1 MENIYTDDMKDL
13 VLSRQDFASFRKKNR
28 LYVDKTEYA
37 YRLAKEKEGFY
48 FISRPRRFGKSL
60 FCSMLEAL
68 FEGRKELFEGLYI
81 AEKTDYDF
89 EKLPVLSFNFANVS
103 SASFEDFYSE
113 LKYSVIDS
121 ANKFGIRLSADGSPS
136 LLLGI
141 LLEEIV
147 RKTGKQA
154 VIIIDE
160 YDNNITENIEKK
172 DRDTAEEMRKVLND
186 FFKRIKN
193 SSKYICFCF
202 ITGVVKLSHLSIF
215 SAMNNLVDLTM
226 DKSFAGAFGYTDKE
240 LDEYFSE
247 GIDEYLEANPGK
259 YESRAEFR
267 KMIKEY
273 YDGYRFSPDS
283 ETTVYNPVSIGF
295 FFEKKCRFKNYWH
308 KTGRSTLAIKLS
320 RHLDL
325 ASVTE
330 STMVVQEDTFD
341 SFDVYDIAEENLS
354 IESIG
359 ALLYFSGYLTIRDY
373 ISPDIT
379 LAFPN
384 TEVASSF
391 TDNLLRLYTKS
402 NNAAFSSWA
411 RKFYDACASG
421 DDETV
426 MAKLTEYFDAFSYE
440 LIGDEKEKFF
450 HAIFHAVFILAGV
463 YAITEDRGL
472 IGRAGEVIIAS
483 DFLWIFE
490 LKVDG
495 SADDALKQIEE
506 KGYANKYASMIEQY
520 SLKVRKVGISFSS
533 ETKSIAEWECLSE

>member
-68 FEGRKELFEGLYI
+68 FEGKKDLFKGLYI

-89 EKLPVLSFNFANVS
+89 EKLPVMSFNFANVS
-103 SASFEDFYSE
+103 SATFEDFYSE

-121 ANKFGIRLSADGSPS
+121 ANKLGIQLSADGSPS

-147 RKTGKQA
+147 KKTGKKA

-226 DKSFAGAFGYTDKE
+226 DEDFAGAFGYTDE
-240 LDEYFSE
+240 EFDEYFSE

-267 KMIKEY
+267 EMIKEY

-295 FFEKKCRFKNYWH
+295 FFKNKCRFNNYWEA
-308 KTGRSTLAIKLS
+308 TGLSTLVVKLAKDFNLMS
-320 RHLDL
+320 ILKDG
-325 ASVTE
+325 
-330 STMVVQEDTFD
+330 DTFLNKS
-341 SFDVYDIAEENLS
+341 SFINFDISSIGSSNLS
-354 IESIG
+354 ASSVI
-359 ALLYFSGYLTIRDY
+359 ALAYYSGYLTI
-373 ISPDIT
+373 
-379 LAFPN
+379 
-384 TEVASSF
+384 
-391 TDNLLRLYTKS
+391 
-402 NNAAFSSWA
+402 
-411 RKFYDACASG
+411 
-421 DDETV
+421 
-426 MAKLTEYFDAFSYE
+426 
-440 LIGDEKEKFF
+440 
-450 HAIFHAVFILAGV
+450 
-463 YAITEDRGL
+463 
-472 IGRAGEVIIAS
+472 
-483 DFLWIFE
+483 
-490 LKVDG
+490 
-495 SADDALKQIEE
+495 Q
-506 KGYANKYASMIEQY
+506 
-520 SLKVRKVGISFSS
+520 
-533 ETKSIAEWECLSE
+533 

>member
-89 EKLPVLSFNFANVS
+89 EKLPVLSFNLAKVS
-103 SASFEDFYSE
+103 SSTFGRFISSLTKAVYSE
-113 LKYSVIDS
+113 AARNGVEIEETDDPAQMLQDALS
-121 ANKFGIRLSADGSPS
+121 GIFN
-136 LLLGI
+136 
-141 LLEEIV
+141 
-147 RKTGKQA
+147 KTGKKV

-160 YDNNITENIEKK
+160 YDNNITENIEEK

-186 FFKRIKN
+186 FFKMIKN
-193 SSKYICFCF
+193 SSEYISFCF

-226 DKSFAGAFGYTDKE
+226 DEDFAGAFGYTDE
-240 LDEYFSE
+240 EFDEYFSE

-267 KMIKEY
+267 QMIKEY

-295 FFEKKCRFKNYWH
+295 FFENKCRFRNYWH
-308 KTGRSTLAIKLS
+308 KTGRSTIAIKLAK
-320 RHLDL
+320 HLDL
-325 ASVTE
+325 SSVAE
-330 STMVVQEDTFD
+330 DTMVVQEDTFD

-373 ISPDIT
+373 DFPDIT
-379 LAFPN
+379 MAFPN

-391 TDNLLRLYTKS
+391 TDNLLKLYARKKT
-402 NNAAFSSWA
+402 AFDSWA
-411 RKFYDACASG
+411 KKFYRACASG

-426 MAKLTEYFDAFSYE
+426 RTRLTEYFDAFSYE

-472 IGRAGEVIIAS
+472 LGRADEVIIAS

-506 KGYANKYASMIEQY
+506 KGYANKYASMTSQY
-520 SLKVRKVGISFSS
+520 NLNVRKVGISFSS
-533 ETKSIAEWECLSE
+533 ETKSIAEWKTE

>member
-89 EKLPVLSFNFANVS
+89 EKLPVLSFNLAKVS
-103 SASFEDFYSE
+103 SSTFGRFISSLTKAVYSE
-113 LKYSVIDS
+113 AARNGVEIEETDDPAQMLQDALS
-121 ANKFGIRLSADGSPS
+121 GIFN
-136 LLLGI
+136 
-141 LLEEIV
+141 
-147 RKTGKQA
+147 KTGKKV

-160 YDNNITENIEKK
+160 YDNNITENIEEK

-186 FFKRIKN
+186 FFKMIKN
-193 SSKYICFCF
+193 SSEYISFCF

-226 DKSFAGAFGYTDKE
+226 DEDFAVAFGYTDE
-240 LDEYFSE
+240 EFDEYFSE

-267 KMIKEY
+267 QMIKEY

-295 FFEKKCRFKNYWH
+295 FFENKCRFRNYWH
-308 KTGRSTLAIKLS
+308 KTGRSTIAIKLAK
-320 RHLDL
+320 HLDL
-325 ASVTE
+325 SSAAE
-330 STMVVQEDTFD
+330 DTMIVQEDTFD

-373 ISPDIT
+373 DFPDIT
-379 LAFPN
+379 MAFPN

-391 TDNLLRLYTKS
+391 TDNLLKLYARKKT
-402 NNAAFSSWA
+402 AFDSWA
-411 RKFYDACASG
+411 KKFYRACASG

-426 MAKLTEYFDAFSYE
+426 RTRLTEYFDAFSYE

-472 IGRAGEVIIAS
+472 IGRADEVIIAS

-495 SADDALKQIEE
+495 SADDALRQIEE
-506 KGYANKYASMIEQY
+506 KGYAKKYASMTSQY
-520 SLKVRKVGISFSS
+520 NLNVRKVGISFSS
-533 ETKSIAEWECLSE
+533 ATKSIAEWKTE

>member
-1 MENIYTDDMKDL
+1 MKDL

-89 EKLPVLSFNFANVS
+89 EKLPVLSFNLAKVS
-103 SASFEDFYSE
+103 SSTFGRFIFSLTKAVYSE
-113 LKYSVIDS
+113 AARNGVEIEETDDPAQMLQDAFSGIF
-121 ANKFGIRLSADGSPS
+121 NKTDKK
-136 LLLGI
+136 
-141 LLEEIV
+141 V
-147 RKTGKQA
+147 

-160 YDNNITENIEKK
+160 YDNNITENIEEK

-186 FFKRIKN
+186 FFKMIKN
-193 SSKYICFCF
+193 SSEYVSFCF

-226 DKSFAGAFGYTDKE
+226 DEDFAGAFGYTDE
-240 LDEYFSE
+240 EFDEYFSE

-267 KMIKEY
+267 QMIKEY

-295 FFEKKCRFKNYWH
+295 FFENKCRFRNYWH
-308 KTGRSTLAIKLS
+308 KTGRSTIAIKLAK
-320 RHLDL
+320 HLDL
-325 ASVTE
+325 SSAAE
-330 STMVVQEDTFD
+330 DTMIVQEDTFD

-373 ISPDIT
+373 DFPDIT
-379 LAFPN
+379 MAFPN

-391 TDNLLRLYTKS
+391 TDNLLKLYARKKT
-402 NNAAFSSWA
+402 AFDSWA
-411 RKFYDACASG
+411 KRFYRACASG

-426 MAKLTEYFDAFSYE
+426 REKLTEYFDAFSYE

-472 IGRAGEVIIAS
+472 LGRADEVIIAS

-506 KGYANKYASMIEQY
+506 KGYANKYASMTSQY
-520 SLKVRKVGISFSS
+520 NLNVRKVGISFSS
-533 ETKSIAEWECLSE
+533 ETKSIAEWKTK